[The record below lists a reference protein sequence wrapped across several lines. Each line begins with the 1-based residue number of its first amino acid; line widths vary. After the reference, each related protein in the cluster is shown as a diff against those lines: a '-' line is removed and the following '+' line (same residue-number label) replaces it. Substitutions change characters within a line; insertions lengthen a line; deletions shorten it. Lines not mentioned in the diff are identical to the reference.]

1 MNIKD
6 GKLLLDQITNLRQT
20 ALDDENYTHAIE
32 VGTKDECDEACE
44 KFIADKILIGDKDE
58 NGLFV
63 EGKRHDIIKYWLT
76 NRWFKNLL
84 SNNAVKLPHDKVN
97 ELLQIVSRNEY
108 GLYLTLDWFVC
119 YFDDGAGCGVR
130 LSCSHTQTKK

>member
-6 GKLLLDQITNLRQT
+6 GKLLLDQITNLSQT

-32 VGTKDECDEACE
+32 VGTKDEC
-44 KFIADKILIGDKDE
+44 
-58 NGLFV
+58 GLFV